1 MQGIRISKVKVYKYA
16 NYAKY
21 HWHVIVL
28 YYSETLSKDLKW
40 MFEFVNDKISSVS
53 GDEYIHNAYFSP
65 CKLKHKVG
73 VFAQNLIVSGWPQAA
88 YQSQRAHWRR

>member
-1 MQGIRISKVKVYKYA
+1 MQGKRISKVKVYKYA

-21 HWHVIVL
+21 AKYHWQVIVL

-53 GDEYIHNAYFSP
+53 GDEYILNA
-65 CKLKHKVG
+65 
-73 VFAQNLIVSGWPQAA
+73 
-88 YQSQRAHWRR
+88 